1 VTVND
6 ADHRVLI
13 RDLVLACSI
22 GAHAHE
28 RAAEQRV
35 RVNIAIDVDASAGTA
50 GDNLAN
56 VLDYEAV
63 VLAVR
68 HIAAKG
74 HINLVE
80 TLAERIAEACLADR
94 RAAAVWVRVEKLDV
108 FPDVASVGVELAR
121 NRADR

>member
-1 VTVND
+1 M
-6 ADHRVLI
+6 I

-28 RAAEQRV
+28 RGAEQRV
-35 RVNIAIDVDASAGTA
+35 RVNIAIDVDAPAGKA

-68 HIAAKG
+68 RIAGAG

-80 TLAERIAEACLADR
+80 TMAERIAEACLADR
-94 RAAAVWVRVEKLDV
+94 RAAGVHVRVEKLDV
-108 FPDVASVGVELAR
+108 FPDVTSVGVELAR
-121 NRADR
+121 RRGAR